1 MVADRNIE
9 IDDRR
14 NPNIITN
21 KSTYL
26 GFVVVD
32 LDSRYLDPPLSPLPK
47 FPTLVFIIG

>member
-1 MVADRNIE
+1 MVADRDIE

-26 GFVVVD
+26 GFISI
-32 LDSRYLDPPLSPLPK
+32 SRSATILESPLPK
-47 FPTLVFIIG
+47 FPTLFSSLGELI